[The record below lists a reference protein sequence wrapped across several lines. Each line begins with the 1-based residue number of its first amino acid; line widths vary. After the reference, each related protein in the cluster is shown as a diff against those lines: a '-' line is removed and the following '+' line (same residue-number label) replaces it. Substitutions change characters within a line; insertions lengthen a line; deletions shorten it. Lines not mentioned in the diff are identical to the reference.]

1 MTMNTALSNASVS
14 LVLGGARSGKSRYA
28 EKYVS
33 DYESAH
39 SKHTRVTVTYVA
51 TATAGDAE
59 MAQRIAQ
66 HQADRPAHWQ
76 LIEAPLQLA
85 SVIENASDH
94 DIVLIDCMTLYLTNW
109 LCRQPS
115 ETLNAMSELQ
125 QSWRIERDALLVA
138 LNSTPARVVI
148 VSNEVGSGI
157 VPLGELSRVFV
168 DEAGWLNQALA
179 ELAGDVTLVV
189 AGCPMPLKQPQQAR
203 HD

>member
-1 MTMNTALSNASVS
+1 MTVNTASSNTFVS

-28 EKYVS
+28 ENHVS
-33 DYESAH
+33 DYESAYF
-39 SKHTRVTVTYVA
+39 KHENVRVTYVA

-59 MAQRIAQ
+59 MTQRIAQ

-76 LIEAPLQLA
+76 LIEAPLYLA
-85 SVIENASDH
+85 SVIEQGDTN
-94 DIVLIDCMTLYLTNW
+94 DIFLIDCMTLYLTNW

-115 ETLNAMSELQ
+115 ETSHAMSELQ

-138 LNSTPARVVI
+138 LKNTPARVVI

-189 AGCPMPLKQPQQAR
+189 AGCPMKLKQRQQAR